1 MRLATSQEKL
11 VPSTIAGCPTGAPAC
26 GGSCAPTRKTFARR
40 GALPFCSFLLLIV
53 LLAAGCQKSFM
64 QVDDPQL
71 KPIQQMIETQLPKGS
86 TTDRVTTFL
95 SVRGYELQAPEK
107 PGTVVAIIRHIDTQ
121 TVRPVTAR
129 VVFHF
134 DANGKLNAVE
144 MTRTA
149 NQPIE

>member
-1 MRLATSQEKL
+1 MKFAMPHEKPVL
-11 VPSTIAGCPTGAPAC
+11 STV
-26 GGSCAPTRKTFARR
+26 ARR
-40 GALPFCSFLLLIV
+40 GPFPFCSLFLLLA
-53 LLAAGCQKSFM
+53 LLAASCQKSFM

-71 KPIQQMIETQLPKGS
+71 KPIQEMIVTQLPKGS
-86 TTDRVTTFL
+86 TADRVTNFL

-129 VVFHF
+129 VTFYF

>member
-1 MRLATSQEKL
+1 
-11 VPSTIAGCPTGAPAC
+11 
-26 GGSCAPTRKTFARR
+26 
-40 GALPFCSFLLLIV
+40 
-53 LLAAGCQKSFM
+53 M

-71 KPIQQMIETQLPKGS
+71 QPIQKMIETQLPKGS
-86 TTDRVTTFL
+86 TTGRVTTFL
-95 SVRGYELQAPEK
+95 SMRGYELQPPEE

-129 VVFHF
+129 VIFHF

-149 NQPIE
+149 NRSIE